1 MKRAVIYIRESTNKQ
16 DESPEVQEAQAN
28 AYALMRDLTI
38 VKIVHDA
45 ETSAGK
51 PFLTR
56 PHAPEVNAMI
66 MGKRVDHVIATKL
79 DRMFRDVVD
88 CLTNV
93 DRWDKTGVS
102 LHLLDMGGSAV
113 DTKSPAGRFMLT
125 VLAGAAEWERR
136 RIGERTKEALAHKRR
151 KGEVYGAL
159 PFGFGREGNMLV
171 PHVGQQATLVLMRK
185 LREDGMSFD
194 AIAEELLVTRVP
206 TARGGRW
213 RGNTVREILR
223 RDAEAA

>member
-1 MKRAVIYIRESTNKQ
+1 MKKAVIYIRESTNKQ

-28 AYALMRDLTI
+28 AYAQMRGYTVTNVI
-38 VKIVHDA
+38 HDA

-56 PHAPEVNAMI
+56 PHAPRVNKMI
-66 MGKRVDHVIATKL
+66 MRKRVDHVIATKL

-93 DRWDKTGVS
+93 DRWDRTGVS

-136 RIGERTKEALAHKRR
+136 RIGERTREALAHKKA
-151 KGEVYGAL
+151 KGEVYGPV
-159 PFGFGREGNMLV
+159 PFGYDRDGKMLV
-171 PHVGQQATLVLMRK
+171 LNEGQQKTLVWMRWM
-185 LREDGMSFD
+185 REQGKSYE
-194 AIAEELLVTRVP
+194 AIATEMIVRRVP
-206 TARGGRW
+206 SARGGRW
-213 RGNTVREILR
+213 RGNTVREILL
-223 RDAEAA
+223 RDTEAA